1 MSKEITQAVSP
12 FLEDVLEG
20 LRARHKYLPSKYLYN
35 EVGDGLFQQ
44 IMHTEEYYLTR
55 KELAIF
61 EEQQQQI
68 LKILGQHQPFRIIE
82 LGVGDGLKTKVLLK
96 YFQEQE
102 ADFTYTPVD
111 ISGNVLG
118 LLGDNLKSEI
128 PDLKFDPYEGD
139 YFEALSRISD
149 SHERDVIFFLGSNI
163 GNFPKEETASFLF
176 RLQQFLNP
184 ADLLFMG
191 IDLKKDPSRI
201 LAAYNDKQGITTS
214 FNLNLLDRINKEL
227 GGDFNRELFLHYPYY
242 NPQTGECRSYLIS
255 REDQNIRIGNEIIPI
270 RAWEAIFMEVSKKY
284 DEVQLLEL
292 AETAGFKPVTSFY
305 DNEQWYANVVWEVKH

>member
-82 LGVGDGLKTKVLLK
+82 LGVG
-96 YFQEQE
+96 
-102 ADFTYTPVD
+102 
-111 ISGNVLG
+111 
-118 LLGDNLKSEI
+118 EI